1 VHEVLRSPGQPLD
14 EATRTYFE
22 PRFGHDF
29 SGVRVHTGAAAEQSA
44 REVNANAY
52 TVGHNMVFGVGRF
65 APGTQDGRH
74 LIAHELTHVVQQ
86 SRVDG
91 NGSHRSNQR
100 RGLSSISV
108 SQPQP
113 LSNSTAPQ
121 PSQVG
126 GRQIQCDKKRAEK
139 KLSISEALLKE
150 LAMWPQQAHT
160 YWKRLS
166 DGEKIAVRMM
176 MGERYGQAFGDAFV
190 KFTKAGAKL
199 ESHHYGPGFPEHTP
213 EWFKERGFQL
223 AQRDTL
229 NDWWVHPSGYDV
241 TADRGIPW
249 GKTGAQ
255 TSPKHTPPANTSSDD
270 PTEMLALS
278 LDAIRGHIEEGKQR
292 QEDLVRQKEAMD
304 RMNITSDAFKT
315 AYDAYADGLNE
326 GKNRVKEQLDSI
338 DDMETSVKE
347 MGGDV
352 SAIEAARED
361 LQEISIWFDANA
373 DLLKMEGRVPI
384 KADFK

>member
-1 VHEVLRSPGQPLD
+1 MEQ
-14 EATRTYFE
+14 
-22 PRFGHDF
+22 RFGQDF
-29 SGVRVHTGAAAEQSA
+29 SAVRVHSGAVAEQSA
-44 REVNANAY
+44 LEANAY
-52 TVGHNMVFGVGRF
+52 AYTAGHHIVFGAKRF
-65 APGTQDGRH
+65 APGTHEGRR
-74 LIAHELTHVVQQ
+74 LLAHELTHVVQQ

-91 NGSHRSNQR
+91 NGFRQSDQR
-100 RGLSSISV
+100 RGLSPISV
-108 SQPQP
+108 SQLQP

-121 PSQVG
+121 PSKVG

-139 KLSISEALLKE
+139 KLSIGEALLKE
-150 LAMWPQQAHT
+150 LAMWPEQAHT
-160 YWKRLS
+160 HWKRLS
-166 DGEKIAVRMM
+166 DGEKIMVRMM

-190 KFTKAGAKL
+190 KFTKSGAKL

-213 EWFKERGFQL
+213 EWFKERGFRL

-229 NDWWVHPSGYDV
+229 NDWWVHPSGYNV

-249 GKTGAQ
+249 GKTRVPA
-255 TSPKHTPPANTSSDD
+255 SPKPTPQADTSFDN
-270 PTEMLALS
+270 PKEMLALS
-278 LDAIRGHIEEGKQR
+278 LDAIRGDIEEGKQR

-304 RMNITSDAFKT
+304 RMNFTSDAFKT
-315 AYDAYADGLNE
+315 AYDAYVDGLNE
-326 GKNRVKEQLDSI
+326 GKNRIKEQLDSI

-352 SAIEAARED
+352 SAIEVARED
-361 LQEISIWFDANA
+361 LQEISIWLDVNA